1 MMRRGAGAGQVP
13 SAALRPKGAPGG
25 PGPAAGR
32 RRPAL
37 PGRWVSLFSIPPPRT
52 GRRRAL
58 PEEAASRRPR
68 TVTALLRPQGQ
79 RPEVTRWPGWD
90 HPYAPAAAAESAPR
104 APLLHTKGRRN
115 SAQTGRRARWVGG
128 SVLPQGGSG
137 GGAAVRAGRGRGL
150 CPRILP
156 KKAAGLF
163 LSLPPGRTR
172 QPRPGCSAGWRRSAA
187 PGWALRLSSRRATSA
202 QPGRG
207 AGRSPDPAAPQPL
220 SAAAWGSSRLP
231 APFPAIAA
239 GMGCFCAVPE
249 EFYCEVLLLDESKLT
264 LTTQQQGIKKSTKGS
279 VVLGYVFRHLNL
291 VEIDYFGLR
300 YCDRSHQTY
309 WLDPAKTLAE
319 HKELIN
325 TGPPY
330 TLYFGIKFYAED
342 PCKLKE
348 EITRYQFFL
357 QVKQDV
363 LQGRLPCP
371 INTAAQLG
379 AYIIQSELG
388 DYDPYKHTTGY
399 VSEYRFVP
407 DQKEELEDAI
417 EQIHKTLMG
426 QVPAEAEVNYLGVAK
441 SLEMYGVDLH
451 PVYGE
456 NKSEY
461 FLGLTPIGVV
471 VYKNKKQVGKYFWPR
486 ITKVHFKETQFEL
499 RVLGKDCNE
508 TSFFFEARNKVTCK
522 HLWKCCVEHHTFFR
536 MPENESNSLSR
547 KVSKFGSIGYKHRY
561 SGKTSLR
568 MTRDPSVQLPRP
580 DQSIERSRSK
590 TYPKRTQ
597 QTGSKNMSQITTNG
611 ENEGTTKIIAPSPV
625 KSFKKMKNENSPET
639 RSKTSAPW
647 EENGPQSGLYN
658 SASDRNKSPKF
669 PYSCRRNPSGGS
681 ENESGQPVRRRSR
694 SRCNTS
700 SGSESE
706 NSNRE
711 HRKKRNRLRQEND
724 MVDSA
729 PQWEAVLRRQK
740 GKTQADPN
748 YRRSRHR
755 SRSRSPDVQAKEE
768 LWKHIQKELVD
779 PSGLSEEQL
788 KEIPYTKVETQGDPI
803 RIRHSHSP
811 RSYRQYRR
819 SQCSDGERSI
829 LSEVNV
835 KTDLVP
841 PLPVTRSSDGKGP
854 NIQLTQ
860 QRENGSKDSLI
871 EEPSLLSTNNVD
883 GKPVTKIVK
892 TVPVSCFKVET

>member
-1 MMRRGAGAGQVP
+1 
-13 SAALRPKGAPGG
+13 
-25 PGPAAGR
+25 
-32 RRPAL
+32 
-37 PGRWVSLFSIPPPRT
+37 
-52 GRRRAL
+52 
-58 PEEAASRRPR
+58 
-68 TVTALLRPQGQ
+68 
-79 RPEVTRWPGWD
+79 
-90 HPYAPAAAAESAPR
+90 
-104 APLLHTKGRRN
+104 
-115 SAQTGRRARWVGG
+115 
-128 SVLPQGGSG
+128 
-137 GGAAVRAGRGRGL
+137 
-150 CPRILP
+150 
-156 KKAAGLF
+156 
-163 LSLPPGRTR
+163 
-172 QPRPGCSAGWRRSAA
+172 
-187 PGWALRLSSRRATSA
+187 
-202 QPGRG
+202 
-207 AGRSPDPAAPQPL
+207 
-220 SAAAWGSSRLP
+220 
-231 APFPAIAA
+231 
-239 GMGCFCAVPE
+239 MGCFCAVPE

-264 LTTQQQGIKKSTKGS
+264 LTTQHQGIKKSTKGF
-279 VVLGYVFRHLNL
+279 VVLDHVFRHVNL

-357 QVKQDV
+357 QVKQDA

-371 INTAAQLG
+371 VNIAAQLG
-379 AYIIQSELG
+379 AYAIQAELG
-388 DYDPYKHTTGY
+388 DHDPCKHTAGY

-407 DQKEELEDAI
+407 DQKEELEESI
-417 EQIHKTLMG
+417 ERIHKTLMG
-426 QVPAEAEVNYLGVAK
+426 QAPSEAELNYLRTAK

-461 FLGLTPIGVV
+461 FLGLTPVGVV

-508 TSFFFEARNKVTCK
+508 TSFFFEARSKTACK
-522 HLWKCCVEHHTFFR
+522 HLWKCSVEHHTFFR
-536 MPENESNSLSR
+536 MPETESNSLSR
-547 KVSKFGSIGYKHRY
+547 KLSKFGSISYKHRY
-561 SGKTSLR
+561 SGRTALQMS
-568 MTRDPSVQLPRP
+568 RDLSIQLPRP
-580 DQSIERSRSK
+580 NQNVVRSRSK
-590 TYPKRTQ
+590 TYPKRVAQTQ
-597 QTGSKNMSQITTNG
+597 PAGSNSINRMTANLENG

-625 KSFKKMKNENSPET
+625 KSFKKAKNENSPDPQ
-639 RSKTSAPW
+639 RSKSHAPW

-658 SASDRNKSPKF
+658 SPSDRTKSPKF
-669 PYSCRRNPSGGS
+669 PCTRQRNLSCGSDNDSSQPMRRRKAHHSGEDS
-681 ENESGQPVRRRSR
+681 DLKQRRRSR

-711 HRKKRNRLRQEND
+711 HRKKRNRIRQEND

-740 GKTQADPN
+740 EKNQVDPN
-748 YRRSRHR
+748 NRRSRHR
-755 SRSRSPDVQAKEE
+755 SRSRSPDIQAKEE

-788 KEIPYTKVETQGDPI
+788 KEIPYTKVETQGDPV

-819 SQCSDGERSI
+819 SQCSDGERSV
-829 LSEVNV
+829 LSEVNS

-841 PLPVTRSSDGKGP
+841 PLPVTRSSDAQGSGGS
-854 NIQLTQ
+854 TVH
-860 QRENGSKDSLI
+860 QRRNGSKDSLI
-871 EEPSLLSTNNVD
+871 EEKSQLSTTNLA
-883 GKPVTKIVK
+883 GKHTAKTIKTIQAARLKTDVTG
-892 TVPVSCFKVET
+892 

>member
-1 MMRRGAGAGQVP
+1 
-13 SAALRPKGAPGG
+13 
-25 PGPAAGR
+25 
-32 RRPAL
+32 
-37 PGRWVSLFSIPPPRT
+37 
-52 GRRRAL
+52 
-58 PEEAASRRPR
+58 
-68 TVTALLRPQGQ
+68 
-79 RPEVTRWPGWD
+79 
-90 HPYAPAAAAESAPR
+90 
-104 APLLHTKGRRN
+104 
-115 SAQTGRRARWVGG
+115 
-128 SVLPQGGSG
+128 
-137 GGAAVRAGRGRGL
+137 
-150 CPRILP
+150 
-156 KKAAGLF
+156 
-163 LSLPPGRTR
+163 
-172 QPRPGCSAGWRRSAA
+172 
-187 PGWALRLSSRRATSA
+187 
-202 QPGRG
+202 
-207 AGRSPDPAAPQPL
+207 
-220 SAAAWGSSRLP
+220 
-231 APFPAIAA
+231 
-239 GMGCFCAVPE
+239 MGCFCAVPE

-279 VVLGYVFRHLNL
+279 IVLDHVFHHVNL

-371 INTAAQLG
+371 VNTAAQLG
-379 AYIIQSELG
+379 AYAIQSELG

-407 DQKEELEDAI
+407 DQKEELEEAI
-417 EQIHKTLMG
+417 ERIHKTLMG
-426 QVPAEAEVNYLGVAK
+426 QAPSEAELNYLRTAK

-461 FLGLTPIGVV
+461 FLGLTPVGVV

-508 TSFFFEARNKVTCK
+508 TSFFFEARSKTACK
-522 HLWKCCVEHHTFFR
+522 HLWKCSVEHHTFFR

-547 KVSKFGSIGYKHRY
+547 KLSKFGSTRYKHRY
-561 SGKTSLR
+561 SGRTALQMS
-568 MTRDPSVQLPRP
+568 RDLSIQLPRP
-580 DQSIERSRSK
+580 DQNVTRSRSK
-590 TYPKRTQ
+590 TYPKRIAQTQ
-597 QTGSKNMSQITTNG
+597 PTGSNSISRITTNMENG

-625 KSFKKMKNENSPET
+625 KSFKKAKNENSPDT
-639 RSKTSAPW
+639 QRSKSHAPW

-658 SASDRNKSPKF
+658 SPSDRTKSPKF
-669 PYSCRRNPSGGS
+669 PYTRRRNPSCGS
-681 ENESGQPVRRRSR
+681 DNDSVQPMRRRKAHNSGEDSDLKQRRRSR

-711 HRKKRNRLRQEND
+711 HRKKRNRIRQEND
-724 MVDSA
+724 MIDSA

-740 GKTQADPN
+740 EKNQADPN
-748 YRRSRHR
+748 NRRSRHR
-755 SRSRSPDVQAKEE
+755 SRSRSPDIQAKEE

-788 KEIPYTKVETQGDPI
+788 KEIPYTKID
-803 RIRHSHSP
+803 S
-811 RSYRQYRR
+811 
-819 SQCSDGERSI
+819 
-829 LSEVNV
+829 

-841 PLPVTRSSDGKGP
+841 PLPVTRSSDAQGSGDA
-854 NIQLTQ
+854 TVH
-860 QRENGSKDSLI
+860 QRRNGSKDSLM
-871 EEPSLLSTNNVD
+871 EEKPQTSPNNLA
-883 GKPVTKIVK
+883 GKHTAK
-892 TVPVSCFKVET
+892 TIKTIQASRLKTET

>member
-1 MMRRGAGAGQVP
+1 
-13 SAALRPKGAPGG
+13 
-25 PGPAAGR
+25 
-32 RRPAL
+32 
-37 PGRWVSLFSIPPPRT
+37 
-52 GRRRAL
+52 
-58 PEEAASRRPR
+58 
-68 TVTALLRPQGQ
+68 
-79 RPEVTRWPGWD
+79 
-90 HPYAPAAAAESAPR
+90 
-104 APLLHTKGRRN
+104 
-115 SAQTGRRARWVGG
+115 
-128 SVLPQGGSG
+128 
-137 GGAAVRAGRGRGL
+137 
-150 CPRILP
+150 
-156 KKAAGLF
+156 
-163 LSLPPGRTR
+163 
-172 QPRPGCSAGWRRSAA
+172 
-187 PGWALRLSSRRATSA
+187 
-202 QPGRG
+202 
-207 AGRSPDPAAPQPL
+207 
-220 SAAAWGSSRLP
+220 
-231 APFPAIAA
+231 
-239 GMGCFCAVPE
+239 MGCFCAVPE

-330 TLYFGIKFYAED
+330 TLYFGVKFYAED

-363 LQGRLPCP
+363 LQGRMPCP
-371 INTAAQLG
+371 INIAAQLG
-379 AYIIQSELG
+379 AYAIQSELG
-388 DYDPYKHTTGY
+388 DYDPYKHTAGY

-417 EQIHKTLMG
+417 ERIHKTLMG
-426 QVPAEAEVNYLGVAK
+426 QVPAETELNYLGVAK

-461 FLGLTPIGVV
+461 FLGLTPVGVV

-486 ITKVHFKETQFEL
+486 ITKVHFKEMQFEL

-508 TSFFFEARNKVTCK
+508 TSFFFEARNKTTCK

-536 MPENESNSLSR
+536 MPENESSSLSR
-547 KVSKFGSIGYKHRY
+547 KFSKFGSVGYKHRY
-561 SGKTSLR
+561 SGRTALQMSREL
-568 MTRDPSVQLPRP
+568 SVQLPRP
-580 DQSIERSRSK
+580 DQNVERSRSK
-590 TYPKRTQ
+590 TYPKRMAQTQ
-597 QTGSKNMSQITTNG
+597 QTGNINHVTANMENG
-611 ENEGTTKIIAPSPV
+611 EKEGTTKIIAPSPV
-625 KSFKKMKNENSPET
+625 KSFKKAKSENSPET
-639 RSKTSAPW
+639 QRSKISAPW
-647 EENGPQSGLYN
+647 EENSPQSGLYN
-658 SASDRNKSPKF
+658 SPNDRNKSPKF
-669 PYSCRRNPSGGS
+669 PYSRRRNPSGGS
-681 ENESGQPVRRRSR
+681 ENESGQQVRRRSR

-729 PQWEAVLRRQK
+729 PQWEAVLRQQK
-740 GKTQADPN
+740 EKNQADPN

-788 KEIPYTKVETQGDPI
+788 KEIPYTKIETQGDPI

-819 SQCSDGERSI
+819 SQCSDGERSV
-829 LSEVNV
+829 LSEVKYVERDGQSAAETKMN
-835 KTDLVP
+835 TP
-841 PLPVTRSSDGKGP
+841 SSSAVGCED
-854 NIQLTQ
+854 
-860 QRENGSKDSLI
+860 
-871 EEPSLLSTNNVD
+871 V
-883 GKPVTKIVK
+883 
-892 TVPVSCFKVET
+892 

>member
-1 MMRRGAGAGQVP
+1 
-13 SAALRPKGAPGG
+13 
-25 PGPAAGR
+25 
-32 RRPAL
+32 
-37 PGRWVSLFSIPPPRT
+37 
-52 GRRRAL
+52 
-58 PEEAASRRPR
+58 
-68 TVTALLRPQGQ
+68 
-79 RPEVTRWPGWD
+79 
-90 HPYAPAAAAESAPR
+90 
-104 APLLHTKGRRN
+104 
-115 SAQTGRRARWVGG
+115 
-128 SVLPQGGSG
+128 
-137 GGAAVRAGRGRGL
+137 
-150 CPRILP
+150 
-156 KKAAGLF
+156 
-163 LSLPPGRTR
+163 
-172 QPRPGCSAGWRRSAA
+172 
-187 PGWALRLSSRRATSA
+187 
-202 QPGRG
+202 
-207 AGRSPDPAAPQPL
+207 
-220 SAAAWGSSRLP
+220 
-231 APFPAIAA
+231 
-239 GMGCFCAVPE
+239 MGCFCAVPE

-388 DYDPYKHTTGY
+388 DYDPYKHTAGY

-536 MPENESNSLSR
+536 VPENESNSLSR
-547 KVSKFGSIGYKHRY
+547 KVGKFGSIGYKHRCRCFPMTFFVFS

-568 MTRDPSVQLPRP
+568 VTRDPSVQLPRP

-625 KSFKKMKNENSPET
+625 K
-639 RSKTSAPW
+639 
-647 EENGPQSGLYN
+647 
-658 SASDRNKSPKF
+658 
-669 PYSCRRNPSGGS
+669 
-681 ENESGQPVRRRSR
+681 RSR

-819 SQCSDGERSI
+819 SQCSDGERSV

-841 PLPVTRSSDGKGP
+841 PLPVTRSSDVKGP
-854 NIQLTQ
+854 SIQLTQ
-860 QRENGSKDSLI
+860 QRLNGSKDSLI
-871 EEPSLLSTNNVD
+871 EETSQPSPNNVD
-883 GKPVTKIVK
+883 GKPTTKIIK
-892 TVPVSCFKVET
+892 TVQVSRFKVET

>member
-1 MMRRGAGAGQVP
+1 
-13 SAALRPKGAPGG
+13 
-25 PGPAAGR
+25 
-32 RRPAL
+32 
-37 PGRWVSLFSIPPPRT
+37 
-52 GRRRAL
+52 
-58 PEEAASRRPR
+58 
-68 TVTALLRPQGQ
+68 
-79 RPEVTRWPGWD
+79 
-90 HPYAPAAAAESAPR
+90 
-104 APLLHTKGRRN
+104 
-115 SAQTGRRARWVGG
+115 
-128 SVLPQGGSG
+128 
-137 GGAAVRAGRGRGL
+137 
-150 CPRILP
+150 
-156 KKAAGLF
+156 
-163 LSLPPGRTR
+163 
-172 QPRPGCSAGWRRSAA
+172 
-187 PGWALRLSSRRATSA
+187 
-202 QPGRG
+202 
-207 AGRSPDPAAPQPL
+207 
-220 SAAAWGSSRLP
+220 
-231 APFPAIAA
+231 
-239 GMGCFCAVPE
+239 MGCFCAVPE

-279 VVLGYVFRHLNL
+279 IVLDHVFRHVNL

-371 INTAAQLG
+371 VNTAAQLG
-379 AYIIQSELG
+379 AYAIQSELG

-407 DQKEELEDAI
+407 DQKEELEEAI
-417 EQIHKTLMG
+417 ERIHKTLMG
-426 QVPAEAEVNYLGVAK
+426 QAPSDAELNYLRTAK

-461 FLGLTPIGVV
+461 FLGLTPVGVV

-508 TSFFFEARNKVTCK
+508 TSFFFEARSKTACK
-522 HLWKCCVEHHTFFR
+522 HLWKCSVEHHTFFR

-547 KVSKFGSIGYKHRY
+547 KLSKFGSLSNKHRY
-561 SGKTSLR
+561 SGRTALQMS
-568 MTRDPSVQLPRP
+568 RDLSIQLPRP
-580 DQSIERSRSK
+580 DQNVTRSRSK
-590 TYPKRTQ
+590 TYPKRIAQTQ
-597 QTGSKNMSQITTNG
+597 PVGSNSLSQVPANMENG

-625 KSFKKMKNENSPET
+625 KSFKKAKNENSPDT
-639 RSKTSAPW
+639 QRSKSHAPW

-658 SASDRNKSPKF
+658 SPSDRMKSPKF
-669 PYSCRRNPSGGS
+669 PYARRRNPSCGS
-681 ENESGQPVRRRSR
+681 DNDSVQPTRRRKAHNSGEDSDLKQRRRSR

-711 HRKKRNRLRQEND
+711 HRKKRNRIRQEND

-740 GKTQADPN
+740 EKTQADPN
-748 YRRSRHR
+748 NRRSRHR
-755 SRSRSPDVQAKEE
+755 SRSRSPDIQAKEE

-788 KEIPYTKVETQGDPI
+788 KEIPYTKVD
-803 RIRHSHSP
+803 S
-811 RSYRQYRR
+811 
-819 SQCSDGERSI
+819 
-829 LSEVNV
+829 

-841 PLPVTRSSDGKGP
+841 PLPVTRSSDARGSGGA
-854 NIQLTQ
+854 TVH
-860 QRENGSKDSLI
+860 QRRNGSKDSLI
-871 EEPSLLSTNNVD
+871 EEKSQASTSNLA
-883 GKPVTKIVK
+883 GKHIAK
-892 TVPVSCFKVET
+892 TIKTIQASRLKTET

>member
-1 MMRRGAGAGQVP
+1 
-13 SAALRPKGAPGG
+13 
-25 PGPAAGR
+25 
-32 RRPAL
+32 
-37 PGRWVSLFSIPPPRT
+37 
-52 GRRRAL
+52 
-58 PEEAASRRPR
+58 
-68 TVTALLRPQGQ
+68 
-79 RPEVTRWPGWD
+79 
-90 HPYAPAAAAESAPR
+90 
-104 APLLHTKGRRN
+104 
-115 SAQTGRRARWVGG
+115 
-128 SVLPQGGSG
+128 
-137 GGAAVRAGRGRGL
+137 
-150 CPRILP
+150 
-156 KKAAGLF
+156 
-163 LSLPPGRTR
+163 
-172 QPRPGCSAGWRRSAA
+172 
-187 PGWALRLSSRRATSA
+187 
-202 QPGRG
+202 
-207 AGRSPDPAAPQPL
+207 
-220 SAAAWGSSRLP
+220 
-231 APFPAIAA
+231 
-239 GMGCFCAVPE
+239 MGCFCTVPE

-371 INTAAQLG
+371 SSTAAQLG

-388 DYDPYKHTTGY
+388 DYDPYKHPAGY

-407 DQKEELEDAI
+407 DQKEELEEAI

-426 QVPAEAEVNYLGVAK
+426 QVPAEAELNFLGVAK

-508 TSFFFEARNKVTCK
+508 TSFFFETHNKITCK

-547 KVSKFGSIGYKHRY
+547 KFSKFGSIGYKHRY
-561 SGKTSLR
+561 SSRTSLQ
-568 MTRDPSVQLPRP
+568 MTRDLSVQLPRP
-580 DQSIERSRSK
+580 DQCIERSRSK

-597 QTGSKNMSQITTNG
+597 QTGSRNMSQITTND
-611 ENEGTTKIIAPSPV
+611 EDEGTTKITAPSPV
-625 KSFKKMKNENSPET
+625 KS
-639 RSKTSAPW
+639 
-647 EENGPQSGLYN
+647 GLYN
-658 SASDRNKSPKF
+658 PPSDHSKAPKF
-669 PYSCRRNPSGGS
+669 PYSRWRNPSGGS
-681 ENESGQPVRRRSR
+681 ENESEQPVRRRRNQNSGEDSYLKQRRRSR

-711 HRKKRNRLRQEND
+711 KKRNRLRQEND

-729 PQWEAVLRRQK
+729 PQWEAVLRQQK
-740 GKTQADPN
+740 EKNQADPT

-788 KEIPYTKVETQGDPI
+788 KEIPYTKIETQGDPI

-819 SQCSDGERSI
+819 SQCSDGERSV
-829 LSEVNV
+829 LSEVNA

-841 PLPVTRSSDGKGP
+841 PLPITRSSDVRGP
-854 NIQLTQ
+854 SIRLTQ
-860 QRENGSKDSLI
+860 QRQNGSKDSLI
-871 EEPSLLSTNNVD
+871 EEISLLSTNNID
-883 GKPVTKIVK
+883 GKPTTKIVK
-892 TVPVSCFKVET
+892 TVQVSRFKVET

>member
-1 MMRRGAGAGQVP
+1 
-13 SAALRPKGAPGG
+13 
-25 PGPAAGR
+25 
-32 RRPAL
+32 
-37 PGRWVSLFSIPPPRT
+37 
-52 GRRRAL
+52 
-58 PEEAASRRPR
+58 
-68 TVTALLRPQGQ
+68 
-79 RPEVTRWPGWD
+79 
-90 HPYAPAAAAESAPR
+90 
-104 APLLHTKGRRN
+104 
-115 SAQTGRRARWVGG
+115 
-128 SVLPQGGSG
+128 
-137 GGAAVRAGRGRGL
+137 
-150 CPRILP
+150 
-156 KKAAGLF
+156 
-163 LSLPPGRTR
+163 
-172 QPRPGCSAGWRRSAA
+172 
-187 PGWALRLSSRRATSA
+187 
-202 QPGRG
+202 
-207 AGRSPDPAAPQPL
+207 
-220 SAAAWGSSRLP
+220 
-231 APFPAIAA
+231 
-239 GMGCFCAVPE
+239 MGCFCAVPE

-279 VVLGYVFRHLNL
+279 IVLDHVFRHVNL

-300 YCDRSHQTY
+300 YCDRNHQTY

-371 INTAAQLG
+371 VNIAAQLG
-379 AYIIQSELG
+379 AYAIQSELG
-388 DYDPYKHTTGY
+388 DYDPYKHTAGY

-407 DQKEELEDAI
+407 DQKEELEEAI
-417 EQIHKTLMG
+417 ERIHKTLMG
-426 QVPAEAEVNYLGVAK
+426 QAPSEAELNYLRTAK

-461 FLGLTPIGVV
+461 FLGLTPVGVV

-508 TSFFFEARNKVTCK
+508 TSFFFEARSKTVCK
-522 HLWKCCVEHHTFFR
+522 HLWKCSVEHHTFFR
-536 MPENESNSLSR
+536 MPETESNSLSR
-547 KVSKFGSIGYKHRY
+547 KLSKFGSVSYKHRY
-561 SGKTSLR
+561 SGRTALQMS
-568 MTRDPSVQLPRP
+568 RDLSIQLPRP
-580 DQSIERSRSK
+580 DQNVARSRSK
-590 TYPKRTQ
+590 TYPKRIAQTQ
-597 QTGSKNMSQITTNG
+597 PVGSNNTSRITANTENG

-625 KSFKKMKNENSPET
+625 KSFKKAKNENSPDT
-639 RSKTSAPW
+639 QRSKPHAPW

-658 SASDRNKSPKF
+658 SPGDRTKSPKF
-669 PYSCRRNPSGGS
+669 PCARRRNPSCGS
-681 ENESGQPVRRRSR
+681 DNDLGQPMRRRKAHNSGEDSDLKQRRRSR

-711 HRKKRNRLRQEND
+711 HRKKRNRIRQEND

-740 GKTQADPN
+740 EKSQVDPN
-748 YRRSRHR
+748 NRRSRHR
-755 SRSRSPDVQAKEE
+755 SRSRSPDIQAKEE

-788 KEIPYTKVETQGDPI
+788 KEIPYTKIETQGDPV

-819 SQCSDGERSI
+819 SQCSDGES
-829 LSEVNV
+829 S

-841 PLPVTRSSDGKGP
+841 PLPVTRSSDAQGSGGS
-854 NIQLTQ
+854 TVH
-860 QRENGSKDSLI
+860 QRRNGSKDSLI
-871 EEPSLLSTNNVD
+871 EEKAQLSTSNLA
-883 GKPVTKIVK
+883 GKHTAKTVK
-892 TVPVSCFKVET
+892 TIQAARLKTET

>member
-1 MMRRGAGAGQVP
+1 
-13 SAALRPKGAPGG
+13 
-25 PGPAAGR
+25 
-32 RRPAL
+32 
-37 PGRWVSLFSIPPPRT
+37 
-52 GRRRAL
+52 
-58 PEEAASRRPR
+58 
-68 TVTALLRPQGQ
+68 
-79 RPEVTRWPGWD
+79 
-90 HPYAPAAAAESAPR
+90 
-104 APLLHTKGRRN
+104 
-115 SAQTGRRARWVGG
+115 
-128 SVLPQGGSG
+128 
-137 GGAAVRAGRGRGL
+137 
-150 CPRILP
+150 
-156 KKAAGLF
+156 
-163 LSLPPGRTR
+163 
-172 QPRPGCSAGWRRSAA
+172 
-187 PGWALRLSSRRATSA
+187 
-202 QPGRG
+202 
-207 AGRSPDPAAPQPL
+207 
-220 SAAAWGSSRLP
+220 
-231 APFPAIAA
+231 
-239 GMGCFCAVPE
+239 MGCFCAVPE

-388 DYDPYKHTTGY
+388 DYDPYKHTAGY

-536 MPENESNSLSR
+536 VPENESNSLSR
-547 KVSKFGSIGYKHRY
+547 KVGKFGSIGYKHRY
-561 SGKTSLR
+561 RCFPMTFFVFSSGKTSLR

-625 KSFKKMKNENSPET
+625 KS
-639 RSKTSAPW
+639 
-647 EENGPQSGLYN
+647 GLYN
-658 SASDRNKSPKF
+658 SPNDRNKSPKF
-669 PYSCRRNPSGGS
+669 PYSHRRNPSGGS

-803 RIRHSHSP
+803 RIRLSHSP

-819 SQCSDGERSI
+819 SQCSDGERSV

-841 PLPVTRSSDGKGP
+841 PLPVTRSSDVKGHS
-854 NIQLTQ
+854 IQLTQ
-860 QRENGSKDSLI
+860 QRLNGSKDSLI
-871 EEPSLLSTNNVD
+871 EETSQPSPNNVD
-883 GKPVTKIVK
+883 GKPTTKIIK
-892 TVPVSCFKVET
+892 TVQVSRFKVET

>member
-1 MMRRGAGAGQVP
+1 
-13 SAALRPKGAPGG
+13 
-25 PGPAAGR
+25 
-32 RRPAL
+32 
-37 PGRWVSLFSIPPPRT
+37 
-52 GRRRAL
+52 
-58 PEEAASRRPR
+58 
-68 TVTALLRPQGQ
+68 
-79 RPEVTRWPGWD
+79 
-90 HPYAPAAAAESAPR
+90 
-104 APLLHTKGRRN
+104 
-115 SAQTGRRARWVGG
+115 
-128 SVLPQGGSG
+128 
-137 GGAAVRAGRGRGL
+137 
-150 CPRILP
+150 
-156 KKAAGLF
+156 
-163 LSLPPGRTR
+163 
-172 QPRPGCSAGWRRSAA
+172 
-187 PGWALRLSSRRATSA
+187 
-202 QPGRG
+202 
-207 AGRSPDPAAPQPL
+207 
-220 SAAAWGSSRLP
+220 
-231 APFPAIAA
+231 
-239 GMGCFCAVPE
+239 MGCFCAVPE
-249 EFYCEVLLLDESKLT
+249 EFYCEVLLLNESKLT

-279 VVLGYVFRHLNL
+279 VVLDHVFRHINL

-371 INTAAQLG
+371 VNVAAQLG
-379 AYIIQSELG
+379 AYAIQSELG
-388 DYDPYKHTTGY
+388 DYDPYKHTAGY

-407 DQKEELEDAI
+407 DQKEELEEAI
-417 EQIHKTLMG
+417 ERIHKTLMG
-426 QVPAEAEVNYLGVAK
+426 QAPSEAELNYLRTAK

-461 FLGLTPIGVV
+461 FLGLTPVGVV

-508 TSFFFEARNKVTCK
+508 TSFFFEARSKTACK
-522 HLWKCCVEHHTFFR
+522 HLWKCSVEHHTFFR

-547 KVSKFGSIGYKHRY
+547 KLSKFGSMSYKHRY
-561 SGKTSLR
+561 SGRTALQMS
-568 MTRDPSVQLPRP
+568 RDLSIQLPRP
-580 DQSIERSRSK
+580 DQNVARSRSK
-590 TYPKRTQ
+590 TYPKRIAQTQ
-597 QTGSKNMSQITTNG
+597 PAGSNSISRVTANMENG
-611 ENEGTTKIIAPSPV
+611 ENEGTTKITAPSPI
-625 KSFKKMKNENSPET
+625 KRKAHNSGED
-639 RSKTSAPW
+639 
-647 EENGPQSGLYN
+647 
-658 SASDRNKSPKF
+658 SDLK
-669 PYSCRRNPSGGS
+669 
-681 ENESGQPVRRRSR
+681 QRRRSR

-711 HRKKRNRLRQEND
+711 HRKKRNRIRQEND

-740 GKTQADPN
+740 EKNQADPN
-748 YRRSRHR
+748 NRRSRHR
-755 SRSRSPDVQAKEE
+755 SRSRSPDIQAKEE

-788 KEIPYTKVETQGDPI
+788 KEIPYTKIETQGDPI

-819 SQCSDGERSI
+819 SQCSDGERSV
-829 LSEVNV
+829 LSEVNS

-841 PLPVTRSSDGKGP
+841 PLPVTRSSDAQGSGGS
-854 NIQLTQ
+854 TVH
-860 QRENGSKDSLI
+860 QRRNGSKDSLI
-871 EEPSLLSTNNVD
+871 EEKSQTSTSNLA
-883 GKPVTKIVK
+883 GKHTAKTVK
-892 TVPVSCFKVET
+892 TVQASRLKIDLIQ

>member
-1 MMRRGAGAGQVP
+1 
-13 SAALRPKGAPGG
+13 
-25 PGPAAGR
+25 
-32 RRPAL
+32 
-37 PGRWVSLFSIPPPRT
+37 
-52 GRRRAL
+52 
-58 PEEAASRRPR
+58 
-68 TVTALLRPQGQ
+68 
-79 RPEVTRWPGWD
+79 
-90 HPYAPAAAAESAPR
+90 
-104 APLLHTKGRRN
+104 
-115 SAQTGRRARWVGG
+115 
-128 SVLPQGGSG
+128 
-137 GGAAVRAGRGRGL
+137 
-150 CPRILP
+150 
-156 KKAAGLF
+156 
-163 LSLPPGRTR
+163 
-172 QPRPGCSAGWRRSAA
+172 
-187 PGWALRLSSRRATSA
+187 
-202 QPGRG
+202 
-207 AGRSPDPAAPQPL
+207 
-220 SAAAWGSSRLP
+220 
-231 APFPAIAA
+231 
-239 GMGCFCAVPE
+239 MGCFCAVPE
-249 EFYCEVLLLDESKLT
+249 DFYCEVLLLDESKLT
-264 LTTQQQGIKKSTKGS
+264 LTTQQQGIKKSTKGL

-325 TGPPY
+325 NGPPY

-348 EITRYQFFL
+348 EVTRYQFFL

-371 INTAAQLG
+371 SNTAAQLG

-388 DYDPYKHTTGY
+388 DYDPYKHTAGY

-407 DQKEELEDAI
+407 DQKEELEEAV
-417 EQIHKTLMG
+417 ERIHKTLMG
-426 QVPAEAEVNYLGVAK
+426 QVPAEAELNFLGVAK
-441 SLEMYGVDLH
+441 CLEMYGVDLH

-508 TSFFFEARNKVTCK
+508 TSFFFETCNKITCK

-536 MPENESNSLSR
+536 VPENESNSLSR
-547 KVSKFGSIGYKHRY
+547 KFSKFGSIGYKHRY
-561 SGKTSLR
+561 SGRTFFQ
-568 MTRDPSVQLPRP
+568 MARDPSVQLPRP
-580 DQSIERSRSK
+580 DQCIERSRSK

-597 QTGSKNMSQITTNG
+597 ETGSKNMSQITTND
-611 ENEGTTKIIAPSPV
+611 EDEGTTKIIAPSPV
-625 KSFKKMKNENSPET
+625 KS
-639 RSKTSAPW
+639 
-647 EENGPQSGLYN
+647 GLYN
-658 SASDRNKSPKF
+658 SPSDYNKSPKF
-669 PYSCRRNPSGGS
+669 PYSRWRNPSGGS
-681 ENESGQPVRRRSR
+681 ESESEQPVRRRRNQNSGEDSYLKQRRRSR

-729 PQWEAVLRRQK
+729 PQWEAVLQQQK
-740 GKTQADPN
+740 EKNQADPT

-788 KEIPYTKVETQGDPI
+788 KEIPYTKIETQGDPI

-819 SQCSDGERSI
+819 SQCSDGERSV

-841 PLPVTRSSDGKGP
+841 PLPITRSSDARGP
-854 NIQLTQ
+854 SIQLTQ
-860 QRENGSKDSLI
+860 QRQNGSKDSLI
-871 EEPSLLSTNNVD
+871 GEISLLSTNNTD
-883 GKPVTKIVK
+883 GKPTTKIVK
-892 TVPVSCFKVET
+892 TVQVSRFKVET

>member
-1 MMRRGAGAGQVP
+1 
-13 SAALRPKGAPGG
+13 
-25 PGPAAGR
+25 
-32 RRPAL
+32 
-37 PGRWVSLFSIPPPRT
+37 
-52 GRRRAL
+52 
-58 PEEAASRRPR
+58 
-68 TVTALLRPQGQ
+68 
-79 RPEVTRWPGWD
+79 
-90 HPYAPAAAAESAPR
+90 
-104 APLLHTKGRRN
+104 
-115 SAQTGRRARWVGG
+115 
-128 SVLPQGGSG
+128 
-137 GGAAVRAGRGRGL
+137 
-150 CPRILP
+150 
-156 KKAAGLF
+156 
-163 LSLPPGRTR
+163 
-172 QPRPGCSAGWRRSAA
+172 
-187 PGWALRLSSRRATSA
+187 
-202 QPGRG
+202 
-207 AGRSPDPAAPQPL
+207 
-220 SAAAWGSSRLP
+220 
-231 APFPAIAA
+231 
-239 GMGCFCAVPE
+239 MGCFCAVPE

-279 VVLGYVFRHLNL
+279 VVLHHVFRHINL

-371 INTAAQLG
+371 VNTAAQLG
-379 AYIIQSELG
+379 AYAIQSELG
-388 DYDPYKHTTGY
+388 DYDPYKHTAGY

-407 DQKEELEDAI
+407 DQKEELEEAI
-417 EQIHKTLMG
+417 ERIHKTLMG
-426 QVPAEAEVNYLGVAK
+426 QAPLDAELNYLRTAK

-461 FLGLTPIGVV
+461 FLGLTPVGVV

-508 TSFFFEARNKVTCK
+508 TSFFFEARSKTACK
-522 HLWKCCVEHHTFFR
+522 HLWKCSVEHHTFFR

-547 KVSKFGSIGYKHRY
+547 KLSKFGSLSNKHRY
-561 SGKTSLR
+561 SGRTALQMS
-568 MTRDPSVQLPRP
+568 RDLSIQLPRP
-580 DQSIERSRSK
+580 DQNVARSRSK
-590 TYPKRTQ
+590 TYPKRIAQTQ
-597 QTGSKNMSQITTNG
+597 PAGSNSVSRAPANTENG
-611 ENEGTTKIIAPSPV
+611 ENEGTAKIIAPSPV
-625 KSFKKMKNENSPET
+625 KSFKKAKNENSPDT
-639 RSKTSAPW
+639 QRSKSHAPW

-658 SASDRNKSPKF
+658 TPNDRMKSPKF
-669 PYSCRRNPSGGS
+669 PCARRRNPSCGS
-681 ENESGQPVRRRSR
+681 DNDSVQPARRRKAHNSGEDSDLKQRRRSR

-711 HRKKRNRLRQEND
+711 HRKKRNR
-724 MVDSA
+724 
-729 PQWEAVLRRQK
+729 
-740 GKTQADPN
+740 
-748 YRRSRHR
+748 
-755 SRSRSPDVQAKEE
+755 RSPDIQAKEE

-819 SQCSDGERSI
+819 SQCSDGERSV
-829 LSEVNV
+829 LSEVNS

-841 PLPVTRSSDGKGP
+841 PLPVTRSSDARGSGGA
-854 NIQLTQ
+854 TVH
-860 QRENGSKDSLI
+860 QRRNGSKDSLI
-871 EEPSLLSTNNVD
+871 EEKSQASTSNLA
-883 GKPVTKIVK
+883 GKHVAKTVK
-892 TVPVSCFKVET
+892 TIQASRLKTET

>member
-1 MMRRGAGAGQVP
+1 
-13 SAALRPKGAPGG
+13 
-25 PGPAAGR
+25 
-32 RRPAL
+32 
-37 PGRWVSLFSIPPPRT
+37 
-52 GRRRAL
+52 
-58 PEEAASRRPR
+58 
-68 TVTALLRPQGQ
+68 
-79 RPEVTRWPGWD
+79 
-90 HPYAPAAAAESAPR
+90 
-104 APLLHTKGRRN
+104 
-115 SAQTGRRARWVGG
+115 
-128 SVLPQGGSG
+128 
-137 GGAAVRAGRGRGL
+137 
-150 CPRILP
+150 
-156 KKAAGLF
+156 
-163 LSLPPGRTR
+163 
-172 QPRPGCSAGWRRSAA
+172 
-187 PGWALRLSSRRATSA
+187 
-202 QPGRG
+202 
-207 AGRSPDPAAPQPL
+207 
-220 SAAAWGSSRLP
+220 
-231 APFPAIAA
+231 
-239 GMGCFCAVPE
+239 MGCFCAVPE
-249 EFYCEVLLLDESKLT
+249 EFYCEVLFLDESKLT

-300 YCDRSHQTY
+300 YCDRNHQTY

-357 QVKQDV
+357 QVKQDI

-371 INTAAQLG
+371 VNTAAQLG
-379 AYIIQSELG
+379 AYVIQSELG
-388 DYDPYKHTTGY
+388 DYDPYKHTAGY

-417 EQIHKTLMG
+417 ERIHKTLMG
-426 QVPAEAEVNYLGVAK
+426 QVPAEAEANYLEVAK

-508 TSFFFEARNKVTCK
+508 TSFFFEARDKITCK

-536 MPENESNSLSR
+536 MPENESSSLSR
-547 KVSKFGSIGYKHRY
+547 KFSKFGSIGYKHRY
-561 SGKTSLR
+561 SGRMSFQ
-568 MTRDPSVQLPRP
+568 MTRDPSIQLPRP
-580 DQSIERSRSK
+580 DQCIERSRSK

-597 QTGSKNMSQITTNG
+597 QTGSGSISQITTNG
-611 ENEGTTKIIAPSPV
+611 DNEGTTKIIAPSPV

-639 RSKTSAPW
+639 QRSKTSAPW
-647 EENGPQSGLYN
+647 EENGQQSGLYN
-658 SASDRNKSPKF
+658 SPSDRNKSPKF
-669 PYSCRRNPSGGS
+669 PYSRRRNPSGGS
-681 ENESGQPVRRRSR
+681 ENECGQPVRRRKAQNSGEDSDLKHRRRSR

-740 GKTQADPN
+740 EKNQADPN

-788 KEIPYTKVETQGDPI
+788 KEIPYTKIETQGDPI

-819 SQCSDGERSI
+819 SQCSDGERSV
-829 LSEVNV
+829 LSEVNA
-835 KTDLVP
+835 KNDLVP
-841 PLPVTRSSDGKGP
+841 PLPVTRSSDVKGP
-854 NIQLTQ
+854 SIQFTQ
-860 QRENGSKDSLI
+860 QRRNGSKDSLL
-871 EEPSLLSTNNVD
+871 EEKSQLSTNID
-883 GKPVTKIVK
+883 IKTTTKTIK
-892 TVPVSCFKVET
+892 TVQVSRFKVET

>member
-1 MMRRGAGAGQVP
+1 
-13 SAALRPKGAPGG
+13 
-25 PGPAAGR
+25 
-32 RRPAL
+32 
-37 PGRWVSLFSIPPPRT
+37 
-52 GRRRAL
+52 
-58 PEEAASRRPR
+58 
-68 TVTALLRPQGQ
+68 
-79 RPEVTRWPGWD
+79 
-90 HPYAPAAAAESAPR
+90 
-104 APLLHTKGRRN
+104 
-115 SAQTGRRARWVGG
+115 
-128 SVLPQGGSG
+128 
-137 GGAAVRAGRGRGL
+137 
-150 CPRILP
+150 
-156 KKAAGLF
+156 
-163 LSLPPGRTR
+163 
-172 QPRPGCSAGWRRSAA
+172 
-187 PGWALRLSSRRATSA
+187 
-202 QPGRG
+202 
-207 AGRSPDPAAPQPL
+207 
-220 SAAAWGSSRLP
+220 
-231 APFPAIAA
+231 
-239 GMGCFCAVPE
+239 MGCFCGVPE

-371 INTAAQLG
+371 VNTAAQLG
-379 AYIIQSELG
+379 AYVIQSELG
-388 DYDPYKHTTGY
+388 DYDPYKHTAGY

-417 EQIHKTLMG
+417 ERIHKTLMG

-508 TSFFFEARNKVTCK
+508 TSFFFEARNKITCK

-536 MPENESNSLSR
+536 VPENESNSLSR
-547 KVSKFGSIGYKHRY
+547 KFSKFGSIGYKHRY
-561 SGKTSLR
+561 RTSLQ

-580 DQSIERSRSK
+580 EQHIERSRSK

-597 QTGSKNMSQITTNG
+597 QTGSKNMSQITANG

-625 KSFKKMKNENSPET
+625 K
-639 RSKTSAPW
+639 
-647 EENGPQSGLYN
+647 SGLYN

-669 PYSCRRNPSGGS
+669 PYSRRRNPSGGS

-740 GKTQADPN
+740 EKNQADPN

-788 KEIPYTKVETQGDPI
+788 KEIPYTKIETQGDPI

-819 SQCSDGERSI
+819 SQCSDGERSV
-829 LSEVNV
+829 LSEVNA

-841 PLPVTRSSDGKGP
+841 PLPVTRSSDAKGP
-854 NIQLTQ
+854 SIQLTQ
-860 QRENGSKDSLI
+860 QRQNGSKDSLI
-871 EEPSLLSTNNVD
+871 EETSQLSTNNVE
-883 GKPVTKIVK
+883 GKPTTKIVK
-892 TVPVSCFKVET
+892 TVQVSRFKVET

>member
-1 MMRRGAGAGQVP
+1 
-13 SAALRPKGAPGG
+13 
-25 PGPAAGR
+25 
-32 RRPAL
+32 
-37 PGRWVSLFSIPPPRT
+37 
-52 GRRRAL
+52 
-58 PEEAASRRPR
+58 
-68 TVTALLRPQGQ
+68 
-79 RPEVTRWPGWD
+79 
-90 HPYAPAAAAESAPR
+90 
-104 APLLHTKGRRN
+104 
-115 SAQTGRRARWVGG
+115 
-128 SVLPQGGSG
+128 
-137 GGAAVRAGRGRGL
+137 
-150 CPRILP
+150 
-156 KKAAGLF
+156 
-163 LSLPPGRTR
+163 
-172 QPRPGCSAGWRRSAA
+172 
-187 PGWALRLSSRRATSA
+187 
-202 QPGRG
+202 
-207 AGRSPDPAAPQPL
+207 
-220 SAAAWGSSRLP
+220 
-231 APFPAIAA
+231 
-239 GMGCFCAVPE
+239 MGCFCAVPE

-264 LTTQQQGIKKSTKGS
+264 LTSQQQGIKKSTKGS

-291 VEIDYFGLR
+291 AEIDYFGLR

-357 QVKQDV
+357 QVKQDI

-371 INTAAQLG
+371 VNTAAQLG
-379 AYIIQSELG
+379 AYVIQSELG
-388 DYDPYKHTTGY
+388 DYDPYKHTAGY

-417 EQIHKTLMG
+417 ERIHKTLMG
-426 QVPAEAEVNYLGVAK
+426 QVPAEAEANYLGVAK

-486 ITKVHFKETQFEL
+486 ITKVHFKENQFEL

-508 TSFFFEARNKVTCK
+508 TSFFFEARDKITCK

-536 MPENESNSLSR
+536 VPENESSSLSR
-547 KVSKFGSIGYKHRY
+547 KFSKFGSIGYKHRY
-561 SGKTSLR
+561 SARMSLQ

-580 DQSIERSRSK
+580 DQCIERSRSK

-597 QTGSKNMSQITTNG
+597 QTGSSSMNQIATNG
-611 ENEGTTKIIAPSPV
+611 DNEGTTKIIAPSPV

-639 RSKTSAPW
+639 QRSKTSAPW
-647 EENGPQSGLYN
+647 EENGLQSGLYN
-658 SASDRNKSPKF
+658 SPSDRNKSPKF
-669 PYSCRRNPSGGS
+669 PYSRRRNPSGGS

-724 MVDSA
+724 MVDSG

-740 GKTQADPN
+740 EKNQADPN

-788 KEIPYTKVETQGDPI
+788 KEIPYTKIETQGDPI

-819 SQCSDGERSI
+819 SQCSDGERSV
-829 LSEVNV
+829 LSEVNA
-835 KTDLVP
+835 KNDMVP
-841 PLPVTRSSDGKGP
+841 PLPVTRSSDAKGP
-854 NIQLTQ
+854 SIQLTQ
-860 QRENGSKDSLI
+860 QNILICSLQRRNGSKDSLI
-871 EEPSLLSTNNVD
+871 EEKSLLSTND
-883 GKPVTKIVK
+883 GKPTTKTIK
-892 TVPVSCFKVET
+892 TVQVSRFKVET

>member
-1 MMRRGAGAGQVP
+1 
-13 SAALRPKGAPGG
+13 
-25 PGPAAGR
+25 
-32 RRPAL
+32 
-37 PGRWVSLFSIPPPRT
+37 
-52 GRRRAL
+52 
-58 PEEAASRRPR
+58 
-68 TVTALLRPQGQ
+68 
-79 RPEVTRWPGWD
+79 
-90 HPYAPAAAAESAPR
+90 
-104 APLLHTKGRRN
+104 
-115 SAQTGRRARWVGG
+115 
-128 SVLPQGGSG
+128 
-137 GGAAVRAGRGRGL
+137 
-150 CPRILP
+150 
-156 KKAAGLF
+156 
-163 LSLPPGRTR
+163 
-172 QPRPGCSAGWRRSAA
+172 
-187 PGWALRLSSRRATSA
+187 
-202 QPGRG
+202 
-207 AGRSPDPAAPQPL
+207 
-220 SAAAWGSSRLP
+220 
-231 APFPAIAA
+231 
-239 GMGCFCAVPE
+239 MGCFCAVPE

-279 VVLGYVFRHLNL
+279 VVLDHVFRHTNL

-371 INTAAQLG
+371 VNIAGQLG
-379 AYIIQSELG
+379 AYAIQSELG
-388 DYDPYKHTTGY
+388 DYDPFKHTAGY

-407 DQKEELEDAI
+407 DQKEELEEAI
-417 EQIHKTLMG
+417 ERIHKTLMG
-426 QVPAEAEVNYLGVAK
+426 QTPSEAELNYLKTAK

-461 FLGLTPIGVV
+461 FLGLTPVGVV

-486 ITKVHFKETQFEL
+486 IMKVHFKETQYEL

-508 TSFFFEARNKVTCK
+508 TSFFFEARSKTACK
-522 HLWKCCVEHHTFFR
+522 HLWKCSVEHHTFFR

-547 KVSKFGSIGYKHRY
+547 KFSKFGSMSYKHRY
-561 SGKTSLR
+561 SGRTALQMS
-568 MTRDPSVQLPRP
+568 RDLSIQLPRP
-580 DQSIERSRSK
+580 DQNVARSRSK
-590 TYPKRTQ
+590 TYPKRVAQTQ
-597 QTGSKNMSQITTNG
+597 PSGSNSINRVIATVENG
-611 ENEGTTKIIAPSPV
+611 ENEGTTKIIAPSPI
-625 KSFKKMKNENSPET
+625 KSFKKAKNEDSPDT
-639 RSKTSAPW
+639 QSKSRAPW

-658 SASDRNKSPKF
+658 SASDRTKSPKF
-669 PYSCRRNPSGGS
+669 PYTRRRNPSYGS
-681 ENESGQPVRRRSR
+681 DDSVQPARRRKAHNSGEDSDLKQRRRSR

-711 HRKKRNRLRQEND
+711 HRKKRNR
-724 MVDSA
+724 
-729 PQWEAVLRRQK
+729 
-740 GKTQADPN
+740 
-748 YRRSRHR
+748 
-755 SRSRSPDVQAKEE
+755 RSPDIQAKEE

-788 KEIPYTKVETQGDPI
+788 KEIPYTKIETQGDPI

-819 SQCSDGERSI
+819 SQCSDGERSV
-829 LSEVNV
+829 LSEVNS

-841 PLPVTRSSDGKGP
+841 PLPVTRSSDAQGSGGST
-854 NIQLTQ
+854 IH
-860 QRENGSKDSLI
+860 QRRNGSKDSLI
-871 EEPSLLSTNNVD
+871 EEKSQTSTSSLA
-883 GKPVTKIVK
+883 GKHTAKTIKTIQVSRPKI
-892 TVPVSCFKVET
+892 ET

>member
-1 MMRRGAGAGQVP
+1 
-13 SAALRPKGAPGG
+13 
-25 PGPAAGR
+25 
-32 RRPAL
+32 
-37 PGRWVSLFSIPPPRT
+37 
-52 GRRRAL
+52 
-58 PEEAASRRPR
+58 
-68 TVTALLRPQGQ
+68 
-79 RPEVTRWPGWD
+79 
-90 HPYAPAAAAESAPR
+90 
-104 APLLHTKGRRN
+104 
-115 SAQTGRRARWVGG
+115 
-128 SVLPQGGSG
+128 
-137 GGAAVRAGRGRGL
+137 
-150 CPRILP
+150 
-156 KKAAGLF
+156 
-163 LSLPPGRTR
+163 
-172 QPRPGCSAGWRRSAA
+172 
-187 PGWALRLSSRRATSA
+187 
-202 QPGRG
+202 
-207 AGRSPDPAAPQPL
+207 
-220 SAAAWGSSRLP
+220 
-231 APFPAIAA
+231 
-239 GMGCFCAVPE
+239 MGCFCAVPE

-279 VVLGYVFRHLNL
+279 IVLDHVFHHVNL

-371 INTAAQLG
+371 VNIAAQLG
-379 AYIIQSELG
+379 AYAIQSELG

-407 DQKEELEDAI
+407 DQKEELEEAI
-417 EQIHKTLMG
+417 ERSHKTLMG
-426 QVPAEAEVNYLGVAK
+426 QAPSEAELNYLRTAK

-461 FLGLTPIGVV
+461 FLGLTPVGVV

-508 TSFFFEARNKVTCK
+508 TSFFFEARSKTACK
-522 HLWKCCVEHHTFFR
+522 HLWKCSVEHHTFFR

-547 KVSKFGSIGYKHRY
+547 KLSKFGSIRYKHRY
-561 SGKTSLR
+561 SGRTALQMS
-568 MTRDPSVQLPRP
+568 RDLSIQLPRP
-580 DQSIERSRSK
+580 DQNVTRSRSK
-590 TYPKRTQ
+590 TYPKRIAQTQ
-597 QTGSKNMSQITTNG
+597 PTGSNSISRITTNMENG
-611 ENEGTTKIIAPSPV
+611 ENEGTTKITAPSPV
-625 KSFKKMKNENSPET
+625 KSFKKAKNENSPDT
-639 RSKTSAPW
+639 QRSKSHAPW

-658 SASDRNKSPKF
+658 SPSDRTKSPKF
-669 PYSCRRNPSGGS
+669 PYTRRRNPSCGS
-681 ENESGQPVRRRSR
+681 DNDSVQPMRRRKAHNSGEDSDLKQRRRSR

-711 HRKKRNRLRQEND
+711 HRKKRNRIRQEND
-724 MVDSA
+724 MIDSA

-740 GKTQADPN
+740 EKNQADPN
-748 YRRSRHR
+748 NRRSRHR
-755 SRSRSPDVQAKEE
+755 SRSRSPDIQAKEE

-788 KEIPYTKVETQGDPI
+788 KEIPYTKIETQGDPV

-819 SQCSDGERSI
+819 SQCSDGERSV
-829 LSEVNV
+829 LSEVNS

-841 PLPVTRSSDGKGP
+841 PLPVTRSSDAQGSGDA
-854 NIQLTQ
+854 TVH
-860 QRENGSKDSLI
+860 QRRNGSKDSLM
-871 EEPSLLSTNNVD
+871 EEKPQTSPNNLA
-883 GKPVTKIVK
+883 GKHTAK
-892 TVPVSCFKVET
+892 TIKTIHASRLKTET

>member
-1 MMRRGAGAGQVP
+1 
-13 SAALRPKGAPGG
+13 
-25 PGPAAGR
+25 
-32 RRPAL
+32 
-37 PGRWVSLFSIPPPRT
+37 
-52 GRRRAL
+52 
-58 PEEAASRRPR
+58 
-68 TVTALLRPQGQ
+68 
-79 RPEVTRWPGWD
+79 
-90 HPYAPAAAAESAPR
+90 
-104 APLLHTKGRRN
+104 
-115 SAQTGRRARWVGG
+115 
-128 SVLPQGGSG
+128 
-137 GGAAVRAGRGRGL
+137 
-150 CPRILP
+150 
-156 KKAAGLF
+156 
-163 LSLPPGRTR
+163 
-172 QPRPGCSAGWRRSAA
+172 
-187 PGWALRLSSRRATSA
+187 
-202 QPGRG
+202 
-207 AGRSPDPAAPQPL
+207 
-220 SAAAWGSSRLP
+220 
-231 APFPAIAA
+231 
-239 GMGCFCAVPE
+239 MGCFCAVPE
-249 EFYCEVLLLDESKLT
+249 EFYCEVLFLDESKLT

-300 YCDRSHQTY
+300 YCDRNHQTY

-357 QVKQDV
+357 QVKQDI

-371 INTAAQLG
+371 VNTAAQLG
-379 AYIIQSELG
+379 AYVIQSELG
-388 DYDPYKHTTGY
+388 DYDPYKHTAGY

-417 EQIHKTLMG
+417 ERIHKTLMG
-426 QVPAEAEVNYLGVAK
+426 QVPAEAEANYLEVAK

-471 VYKNKKQVGKYFWPR
+471 VYKNRKQVGKYFWPR

-508 TSFFFEARNKVTCK
+508 TSFFFEARDKITCK

-536 MPENESNSLSR
+536 MPENESSSLSR
-547 KVSKFGSIGYKHRY
+547 KFSKFGSIGYKHRY
-561 SGKTSLR
+561 SGRMSFQ
-568 MTRDPSVQLPRP
+568 MTRDPSIQLPRP
-580 DQSIERSRSK
+580 DQCIERSRSK

-597 QTGSKNMSQITTNG
+597 QTESSGINQITTNG
-611 ENEGTTKIIAPSPV
+611 DNEGTTKIIAPSPV
-625 KSFKKMKNENSPET
+625 KSCLLFLFNP
-639 RSKTSAPW
+639 
-647 EENGPQSGLYN
+647 SGLYN
-658 SASDRNKSPKF
+658 SPSDRNKSPKF
-669 PYSCRRNPSGGS
+669 PYSRRRNPSGGS
-681 ENESGQPVRRRSR
+681 ENECGQPVRRRSR

-740 GKTQADPN
+740 EKSQADPN

-788 KEIPYTKVETQGDPI
+788 KEIPYTKIETQGDPI

-819 SQCSDGERSI
+819 SQCSDGERSV
-829 LSEVNV
+829 LSEVNA
-835 KTDLVP
+835 KNDLVP
-841 PLPVTRSSDGKGP
+841 PLPVTRSSDVKGP
-854 NIQLTQ
+854 SIQFTQ
-860 QRENGSKDSLI
+860 RNGSKDSLL
-871 EEPSLLSTNNVD
+871 EEKSQLSTNIDIKTN
-883 GKPVTKIVK
+883 TKTIK
-892 TVPVSCFKVET
+892 TVQVSRFKVET

>member
-1 MMRRGAGAGQVP
+1 
-13 SAALRPKGAPGG
+13 
-25 PGPAAGR
+25 
-32 RRPAL
+32 
-37 PGRWVSLFSIPPPRT
+37 
-52 GRRRAL
+52 
-58 PEEAASRRPR
+58 
-68 TVTALLRPQGQ
+68 
-79 RPEVTRWPGWD
+79 
-90 HPYAPAAAAESAPR
+90 
-104 APLLHTKGRRN
+104 
-115 SAQTGRRARWVGG
+115 
-128 SVLPQGGSG
+128 
-137 GGAAVRAGRGRGL
+137 
-150 CPRILP
+150 
-156 KKAAGLF
+156 
-163 LSLPPGRTR
+163 
-172 QPRPGCSAGWRRSAA
+172 
-187 PGWALRLSSRRATSA
+187 
-202 QPGRG
+202 
-207 AGRSPDPAAPQPL
+207 
-220 SAAAWGSSRLP
+220 
-231 APFPAIAA
+231 
-239 GMGCFCAVPE
+239 MGCFCAVPE

-264 LTTQQQGIKKSTKGS
+264 LTSQQQGIKKSTKGS
-279 VVLGYVFRHLNL
+279 VVLDHVFRHINL

-342 PCKLKE
+342 PCNLKE

-371 INTAAQLG
+371 VNVAAQLG
-379 AYIIQSELG
+379 AYAIQSELG
-388 DYDPYKHTTGY
+388 DYDPYKHTAGY

-407 DQKEELEDAI
+407 DQKEELEEAI
-417 EQIHKTLMG
+417 ERIHKTLMG
-426 QVPAEAEVNYLGVAK
+426 QAPSEAELNYLRTAK

-461 FLGLTPIGVV
+461 FLGLTPVGVV

-508 TSFFFEARNKVTCK
+508 TSFFFEARSKTACK
-522 HLWKCCVEHHTFFR
+522 HLWKCSVEHHTFFR

-547 KVSKFGSIGYKHRY
+547 RLSKFGSMSYKHRY
-561 SGKTSLR
+561 SGRTALQMS
-568 MTRDPSVQLPRP
+568 RDLSIQLPRP
-580 DQSIERSRSK
+580 DQNVARSRSK
-590 TYPKRTQ
+590 TYPKRIAQTQ
-597 QTGSKNMSQITTNG
+597 PAGSNSINRVTVNVENG
-611 ENEGTTKIIAPSPV
+611 ENEGTTKIIAPSPI
-625 KSFKKMKNENSPET
+625 KRKAHNSGED
-639 RSKTSAPW
+639 
-647 EENGPQSGLYN
+647 
-658 SASDRNKSPKF
+658 SDLK
-669 PYSCRRNPSGGS
+669 
-681 ENESGQPVRRRSR
+681 QRRRSR

-711 HRKKRNRLRQEND
+711 HRKKRNRIRQEND

-740 GKTQADPN
+740 EKNQADSN
-748 YRRSRHR
+748 NRRSRHR
-755 SRSRSPDVQAKEE
+755 SRSRSPDIQAKEE

-788 KEIPYTKVETQGDPI
+788 KEIPYTKIETQGDPI

-819 SQCSDGERSI
+819 SQCSDGERSV
-829 LSEVNV
+829 LSEVNS

-841 PLPVTRSSDGKGP
+841 PLPVTRSSDAQGSGGS
-854 NIQLTQ
+854 TVH
-860 QRENGSKDSLI
+860 QRRNGSKDSLI
-871 EEPSLLSTNNVD
+871 EEKSQTSTSSLA
-883 GKPVTKIVK
+883 GKHTAKTIKTIQASRLKI
-892 TVPVSCFKVET
+892 ET

>member
-1 MMRRGAGAGQVP
+1 
-13 SAALRPKGAPGG
+13 
-25 PGPAAGR
+25 
-32 RRPAL
+32 
-37 PGRWVSLFSIPPPRT
+37 
-52 GRRRAL
+52 
-58 PEEAASRRPR
+58 
-68 TVTALLRPQGQ
+68 
-79 RPEVTRWPGWD
+79 
-90 HPYAPAAAAESAPR
+90 
-104 APLLHTKGRRN
+104 
-115 SAQTGRRARWVGG
+115 
-128 SVLPQGGSG
+128 
-137 GGAAVRAGRGRGL
+137 
-150 CPRILP
+150 
-156 KKAAGLF
+156 
-163 LSLPPGRTR
+163 
-172 QPRPGCSAGWRRSAA
+172 
-187 PGWALRLSSRRATSA
+187 
-202 QPGRG
+202 
-207 AGRSPDPAAPQPL
+207 
-220 SAAAWGSSRLP
+220 
-231 APFPAIAA
+231 
-239 GMGCFCAVPE
+239 MGCFCAVPE

-279 VVLGYVFRHLNL
+279 VVLDHVFHHVNL

-348 EITRYQFFL
+348 EITSDIESPYKTEVTKGQAEVCESVCAYVYQFFL

-371 INTAAQLG
+371 VNIAAQLG
-379 AYIIQSELG
+379 AYAIQSELG
-388 DYDPYKHTTGY
+388 DYDPYKHTAGY

-407 DQKEELEDAI
+407 DQKEELEEAI
-417 EQIHKTLMG
+417 ERIHKTLMG
-426 QVPAEAEVNYLGVAK
+426 QIPSEAELNYLRTAK

-461 FLGLTPIGVV
+461 FLGLTPVGVV

-508 TSFFFEARNKVTCK
+508 TSFFFEARSKTACK
-522 HLWKCCVEHHTFFR
+522 HLWKCSVEHHTFFR

-547 KVSKFGSIGYKHRY
+547 KLSKFGSIRYKHRY
-561 SGKTSLR
+561 SGRTALQMS
-568 MTRDPSVQLPRP
+568 RDLSIQLPRP
-580 DQSIERSRSK
+580 DQNVTRSRSK
-590 TYPKRTQ
+590 TYPKRIAQTQ
-597 QTGSKNMSQITTNG
+597 PAGSYSVTRLDCSGMIIAHCCLDLLGPSDVPTSESNSISRITANMENG

-625 KSFKKMKNENSPET
+625 KS
-639 RSKTSAPW
+639 
-647 EENGPQSGLYN
+647 GLYN
-658 SASDRNKSPKF
+658 SPSDRTKSPKF
-669 PYSCRRNPSGGS
+669 PYTRRRNPSCGS
-681 ENESGQPVRRRSR
+681 DNDSVQPVRRRKAHNSGEDSDLKQRRRSR

-711 HRKKRNRLRQEND
+711 HRKKRNRIRQEND

-740 GKTQADPN
+740 EKNQADPN
-748 YRRSRHR
+748 NRRSRHR
-755 SRSRSPDVQAKEE
+755 SRSRSPDIQAKEE

-788 KEIPYTKVETQGDPI
+788 KEIPYTKIETQGDPI

-819 SQCSDGERSI
+819 SQCSDGERSV
-829 LSEVNV
+829 LSEVNS

-841 PLPVTRSSDGKGP
+841 PLPVTRSSDAQGSGDA
-854 NIQLTQ
+854 TVH
-860 QRENGSKDSLI
+860 QRRNGSKDSLM
-871 EEPSLLSTNNVD
+871 EEKPQTSTNNLA
-883 GKPVTKIVK
+883 GKHTAK
-892 TVPVSCFKVET
+892 TIKTIQASRLKTET